1 MEQIIKI
8 ILRVLSPVSFPPVL
22 VFRIFSMFLKWSIG
36 RLRAVGNPS
45 TGATRLNLQSSLV
58 GNLKFLWSGGVF
70 K

>member
-36 RLRAVGNPS
+36 RLRAVGDPS
-45 TGATRLNLQSSLV
+45 TGATRWKWKLAN
-58 GNLKFLWSGGVF
+58 GNWKFEKGVF
-70 K
+70 